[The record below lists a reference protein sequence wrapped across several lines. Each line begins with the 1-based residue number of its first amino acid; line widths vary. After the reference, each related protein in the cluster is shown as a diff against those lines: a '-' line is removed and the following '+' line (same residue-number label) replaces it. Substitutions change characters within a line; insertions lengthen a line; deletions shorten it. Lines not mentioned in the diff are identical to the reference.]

1 MKKLSKTYEPQLYED
16 KIYKCWEASG
26 FFNPDVCV
34 EKGVCE
40 ENAKHFSIVLPPPN
54 VTGTLHIGHA
64 MMLVIQDLM
73 IRYHRMKGDKTLWLP
88 GTDHAA
94 IATQTKVEKL
104 LMEKGIKEPK
114 KELGKEKFL
123 EAVNKFAQASHD
135 TIVNQCKKMG
145 SSLDWSREAFT
156 LDEERNLAVRTVFKK
171 MYDDGLTY
179 RGYRIVN
186 WCPHCQST
194 IADDEVEYKEQRAK
208 FYTFKYSVDFP
219 ITISTTRP
227 ETKLGDTAIAVNP
240 KDKRYKKY
248 IGQEFAIKNFA
259 GGPDLKIKIIADEN
273 VEREFGT
280 GALGVTPAH
289 SLTDYEMAQKN
300 GLPIIKIIDEAGKMT
315 SAVGANYEG
324 LTVKEAR
331 KKVIENLQDN
341 NLLEKEEEINNNL
354 SICYR
359 CGTPIEPI
367 PSRQWFIEVN
377 KKFKIGDCK
386 LKNIKKGQ
394 TVTLKKLM
402 QEVVKSKQI
411 EIIPERFNKIYFHWI
426 DNLRDWCIS
435 RQLWYGHQIPVYY
448 CKQGFSNNQLSISN
462 CKEPIVSVEKI
473 FKCPHCGGE
482 VEQDPDTLDTWFSS
496 GLWTFS
502 TLGYPDLNASDLKNY
517 HPTSVMETGYDIL
530 FFWVAR
536 MILMTTYV
544 LGVIPFEKVYLHGL
558 VRDEQ
563 GRKMSKSLGNVI
575 DPLDVCKKYGT
586 DAVRLSLL
594 LGNSPGNDCKLS
606 EEKIAGFRNFSNK
619 LWNMSRFMSLQISN
633 FKIQNDRIP
642 ETKTLADQYI
652 LLKLNSTIDVV
663 CRLIE
668 SFQFSQAGEILRD
681 FTWTELADWYL
692 EIAKIEGNKSEI
704 LNYILNTILKLWH
717 PFMPFVTEQIWTE
730 IYSEEKM
737 LMIEKFPQKQN
748 ISVHSEVLEDFYI
761 IKNIIT
767 GIRSLRAE
775 NKIEPAK
782 KLNVSISAGDKVN
795 LLKVNIEII
804 KGLARVEELNISK
817 KAEKT
822 KTAIGFVE
830 SGVEVFVDLF
840 GAIDI
845 EAEKVRLQKEIANVE
860 PYVIGLEKK
869 LNNIEFVNNAPEKV
883 VMIEK
888 KKLVE
893 AQEKLIKLK
902 SQLNSLK

>member
-1 MKKLSKTYEPQLYED
+1 
-16 KIYKCWEASG
+16 
-26 FFNPDVCV
+26 
-34 EKGVCE
+34 
-40 ENAKHFSIVLPPPN
+40 
-54 VTGTLHIGHA
+54 
-64 MMLVIQDLM
+64 
-73 IRYHRMKGDKTLWLP
+73 
-88 GTDHAA
+88 
-94 IATQTKVEKL
+94 
-104 LMEKGIKEPK
+104 
-114 KELGKEKFL
+114 
-123 EAVNKFAQASHD
+123 
-135 TIVNQCKKMG
+135 
-145 SSLDWSREAFT
+145 
-156 LDEERNLAVRTVFKK
+156 
-171 MYDDGLTY
+171 
-179 RGYRIVN
+179 
-186 WCPHCQST
+186 
-194 IADDEVEYKEQRAK
+194 
-208 FYTFKYSVDFP
+208 
-219 ITISTTRP
+219 
-227 ETKLGDTAIAVNP
+227 
-240 KDKRYKKY
+240 
-248 IGQEFAIKNFA
+248 
-259 GGPDLKIKIIADEN
+259 
-273 VEREFGT
+273 
-280 GALGVTPAH
+280 
-289 SLTDYEMAQKN
+289 
-300 GLPIIKIIDEAGKMT
+300 
-315 SAVGANYEG
+315 
-324 LTVKEAR
+324 
-331 KKVIENLQDN
+331 
-341 NLLEKEEEINNNL
+341 
-354 SICYR
+354 
-359 CGTPIEPI
+359 
-367 PSRQWFIEVN
+367 
-377 KKFKIGDCK
+377 
-386 LKNIKKGQ
+386 
-394 TVTLKKLM
+394 
-402 QEVVKSKQI
+402 
-411 EIIPERFNKIYFHWI
+411 
-426 DNLRDWCIS
+426 
-435 RQLWYGHQIPVYY
+435 
-448 CKQGFSNNQLSISN
+448 
-462 CKEPIVSVEKI
+462 
-473 FKCPHCGGE
+473 
-482 VEQDPDTLDTWFSS
+482 
-496 GLWTFS
+496 
-502 TLGYPDLNASDLKNY
+502 
-517 HPTSVMETGYDIL
+517 
-530 FFWVAR
+530 
-536 MILMTTYV
+536 
-544 LGVIPFEKVYLHGL
+544 
-558 VRDEQ
+558 
-563 GRKMSKSLGNVI
+563 
-575 DPLDVCKKYGT
+575 
-586 DAVRLSLL
+586 
-594 LGNSPGNDCKLS
+594 
-606 EEKIAGFRNFSNK
+606 
-619 LWNMSRFMSLQISN
+619 MSLQISN

>member
-1 MKKLSKTYEPQLYED
+1 
-16 KIYKCWEASG
+16 
-26 FFNPDVCV
+26 
-34 EKGVCE
+34 
-40 ENAKHFSIVLPPPN
+40 
-54 VTGTLHIGHA
+54 
-64 MMLVIQDLM
+64 
-73 IRYHRMKGDKTLWLP
+73 
-88 GTDHAA
+88 
-94 IATQTKVEKL
+94 
-104 LMEKGIKEPK
+104 
-114 KELGKEKFL
+114 
-123 EAVNKFAQASHD
+123 
-135 TIVNQCKKMG
+135 
-145 SSLDWSREAFT
+145 
-156 LDEERNLAVRTVFKK
+156 
-171 MYDDGLTY
+171 
-179 RGYRIVN
+179 
-186 WCPHCQST
+186 
-194 IADDEVEYKEQRAK
+194 
-208 FYTFKYSVDFP
+208 
-219 ITISTTRP
+219 
-227 ETKLGDTAIAVNP
+227 
-240 KDKRYKKY
+240 
-248 IGQEFAIKNFA
+248 
-259 GGPDLKIKIIADEN
+259 
-273 VEREFGT
+273 
-280 GALGVTPAH
+280 
-289 SLTDYEMAQKN
+289 
-300 GLPIIKIIDEAGKMT
+300 
-315 SAVGANYEG
+315 
-324 LTVKEAR
+324 
-331 KKVIENLQDN
+331 
-341 NLLEKEEEINNNL
+341 
-354 SICYR
+354 
-359 CGTPIEPI
+359 
-367 PSRQWFIEVN
+367 
-377 KKFKIGDCK
+377 
-386 LKNIKKGQ
+386 
-394 TVTLKKLM
+394 
-402 QEVVKSKQI
+402 
-411 EIIPERFNKIYFHWI
+411 
-426 DNLRDWCIS
+426 
-435 RQLWYGHQIPVYY
+435 
-448 CKQGFSNNQLSISN
+448 
-462 CKEPIVSVEKI
+462 
-473 FKCPHCGGE
+473 
-482 VEQDPDTLDTWFSS
+482 
-496 GLWTFS
+496 
-502 TLGYPDLNASDLKNY
+502 
-517 HPTSVMETGYDIL
+517 
-530 FFWVAR
+530 